1 MEDETARATGSKGLT
16 DYKFFNFNGTP
27 KFVYVS
33 CGLENHETAQIS
45 FLDMNWC
52 FTDFRRS
59 DYKPLSMIPPKPS
72 QFDVMKNIAGRL
84 SKDIPFV
91 RVDLYEVEGKV
102 YFSEMTFYPCSGFLP
117 FEPEKYDRALGD
129 EIII

>member
-1 MEDETARATGSKGLT
+1 
-16 DYKFFNFNGTP
+16 
-27 KFVYVS
+27 
-33 CGLENHETAQIS
+33 
-45 FLDMNWC
+45 
-52 FTDFRRS
+52 
-59 DYKPLSMIPPKPS
+59 
-72 QFDVMKNIAGRL
+72 MKNIAARL

-91 RVDLYEVEGKV
+91 IVDLYEVEVKV